1 MDPRPIAMIETAL
14 KPYRKVGKPGDKV
27 VIIADTTTDPVIWET
42 FALAAQAV
50 GVQPMVAL
58 MVPTK
63 RDYENPPE
71 PVQKM
76 AEAAD
81 IIHFTTRHG
90 LIHSTFGRELSR
102 AGKKRIIS
110 EGVEVEMFTE
120 GAALEDDAEIDKW
133 AEKIRQ
139 VWDDGK
145 SVRLKTPFGTNLNI
159 SIEGHYSFKTA
170 GAQLFKSPSAQFPG
184 GESACTPAENSGDG
198 VLVIDKAIH
207 YPHGRLIHP
216 IELHLKEGK
225 ITEIRGGWE
234 ADEFR
239 WWVDSYADREGK
251 TICELSVGC
260 NPMAKFMGSM
270 RQDRF
275 VLGSF
280 HVGFGMNAD
289 VGGKIVSNIHYD
301 AIMSKPTL
309 VVDGKDIIKDGVILI

>member
-1 MDPRPIAMIETAL
+1 MDPRPIAMIANAV
-14 KPYRKVGKPGDKV
+14 KPYRKVGKPGEKA

-42 FALAAQAV
+42 FAMAAQAV
-50 GVQPMVAL
+50 GVQPIVAL
-58 MVPTK
+58 MIPTK

-81 IIHFTTRHG
+81 IVHFTTRQG
-90 LIHSTFGRELSR
+90 LIHSSFGRELSR
-102 AGKKRIIS
+102 SGKKRIIS
-110 EGVEVEMFTE
+110 EGVEVAMFTE
-120 GAALEDDAEIDKW
+120 GAALATDEQINEWIGKVRP
-133 AEKIRQ
+133 I
-139 VWDDGK
+139 WDNGK
-145 SVRLKTPFGTNLNI
+145 SVKLTTAAGTNLDI
-159 SIEGHYSFKTA
+159 SIEGHYSFETA
-170 GAQLFKSPSAQFPG
+170 GAQLFKAPSAQFPG
-184 GESACTPAENSGDG
+184 GESACTPGENSGDG
-198 VLVIDKAIH
+198 VLIIDKAIH
-207 YPHGRLIHP
+207 YPHGKLIDP
-216 IELHLKEGK
+216 IELRLKSGR
-225 ITEIRGGWE
+225 IVDILGGSE

-239 WWVDSYADREGK
+239 WWIDSYGDQEGK

-309 VVDGKDIIKDGVILI
+309 VVDGKEIIKDGVMLI

>member
-1 MDPRPIAMIETAL
+1 MDPRAIAMMETAV
-14 KPYRKVGKPGDKV
+14 KPYRAIGKAGEKV
-27 VIIADTTTDPVIWET
+27 VIIADTITDPAIWET
-42 FALAAQAV
+42 FAMAAQTM
-50 GVQPMVAL
+50 GIEPMIAL
-58 MVPTK
+58 MVPTR

-81 IIHFTTRHG
+81 IIHFTTRQG
-90 LIHSTFGRELSR
+90 LIHSKFGRELSR
-102 AGKKRIIS
+102 SGKKRIIS

-120 GAALEDDAEIDKW
+120 GAALADEEEVKEWI
-133 AEKIRQ
+133 EKIQ
-139 VWDDGK
+139 TIWDNGK
-145 SVRLKTPFGTNLNI
+145 SVKLTSEAGTDLDV
-159 SIEGHYSFKTA
+159 SIEGHYSFVTA
-170 GAQLFKSPSAQFPG
+170 GAQLFKAPSAQFPG

-198 VLVIDKAIH
+198 IIVVDKAIH
-207 YPHGRLIHP
+207 YPHGRLMHP
-216 IELHLKEGK
+216 IELSLRGGK
-225 ITEIRGGWE
+225 IVEIRGGYE

-239 WWVDSYADREGK
+239 WWTDSYADEEGK

-289 VGGKIVSNIHYD
+289 VGGNIVSNIHYD
-301 AIMSKPTL
+301 AVIGKPTL
-309 VVDGKDIIKDGVILI
+309 VVDGKKIIEKGSLLI